1 MGWSTEVHDSRLTT
15 AILQAKREARL
26 RRAHKLPEPQGN
38 SGPWPLAAVAGLVL
52 SAVALQRDGRWQHAK
67 SKLSQFCRQL
77 QQRPQQVWHR
87 ESILVICF
95 VLSVVDQPCSST
107 RQTKTNLTVYSPASQ
122 HVTPEGH

>member
-1 MGWSTEVHDSRLTT
+1 MGWSSEVHDSRVTT

-38 SGPWPLAAVAGLVL
+38 SGPWPFAAVAGIVL

-77 QQRPQQVWHR
+77 QQRPQQVWLKTTKKA
-87 ESILVICF
+87 SLLICF
-95 VLSVVDQPCSST
+95 VPSLLNQPCSL
-107 RQTKTNLTVYSPASQ
+107 RWQTKPDLTL
-122 HVTPEGH
+122 